1 MSPAYWILLSRDSSG
16 TSIKSGNKRKTAIV
30 MPLPSADLK
39 NVSAPYSAISL
50 GNLTIKTVSGNRRF
64 DDTKKNKRDSSSI
77 QRLQYL
83 ALEADCIIRLP
94 ALSSEPAVLR
104 KTEDQ
109 EKIATC
115 NDWLLCVCLPKL
127 RSNNLGLN
135 FLLLFLLSLSR
146 PCGEKK

>member
-1 MSPAYWILLSRDSSG
+1 
-16 TSIKSGNKRKTAIV
+16 

-50 GNLTIKTVSGNRRF
+50 GNLTIKTVSG
-64 DDTKKNKRDSSSI
+64 I

-135 FLLLFLLSLSR
+135 FLLLFLLR
-146 PCGEKK
+146 EKVNKKRTS